1 MATKKKATK
10 KQKIEATKSDL
21 LGFKGGMDVDLD
33 RIMEGGGTLRDV
45 LSQHL
50 KETLLVERDNDTK
63 LRANIVKWQKQYK
76 GIKPP
81 KSFPWP
87 DCANVSVPVSRSRT
101 DIAHVR
107 LIESIFGRKKIVIVK
122 AMKKEFI
129 GIDRKIEDAF
139 NHFLKYTIK
148 LKKNLNSP
156 LLQCTKIG
164 TGVVKLDHIEKKRT
178 VYRYATP
185 EEMEDTRIHKYN
197 LKGTKNKAVKYIET
211 LYRGPTIY
219 PIDRSDF
226 IISSDATSIDDAY
239 LVGFRF
245 NLRKPQVELR
255 VRQGL
260 YNGEQADLITSPT
273 EPSETKKT
281 RAELQGKEL
290 KKTEYEKQREFCE
303 LWFNYDVDEDGEED
317 SIVVVFHEETGAI
330 LRAIYNPIFKQF
342 KPFQDFVFYPT
353 EGAFDGEGIC
363 EILENLQ
370 VQVDTIVNQRLDRG
384 TAINCPWYLVDEDSE
399 LAKRVGNRIKPGEIV
414 RESGDLDKVLRE
426 IRFSDVPP
434 SAFQEEAGTVRYMDQ
449 AVGVTADVMG
459 VSTTDRPV
467 FRETMA
473 HLGEAYKK
481 FNYGAENV
489 RGDIVE
495 GLYKLFEMF
504 TQYQPSYTYY
514 TEEGGVLEE
523 KTVDFP
529 VGAIR
534 DGFNI
539 ELYASSDEINQDA
552 RREKNMTVYQILKD
566 YMTGITGMGQ
576 FITNQMVPSDFK
588 KLLIKANEVS
598 AKMLTRVFDDFD
610 VRDAEDLILDISEII
625 DIEKALK
632 MSIDMIPPE
641 QRAKMMQAQQAKQAQ
656 EQESKQ
662 KPGGEGG

>member
-1 MATKKKATK
+1 MAKTKKATT
-10 KQKIEATKSDL
+10 KQKIEATKSDI
-21 LGFKGGMDVDLD
+21 LGFRGGLPIDLD
-33 RIMEGGGTLRDV
+33 RIMDGGGILRDV

-63 LRANIVKWQKQYK
+63 LRANINKWQKQYK

-87 DCANVSVPVSRSRT
+87 ECANVSVPVSRSRT

-107 LIESIFGRKKIVIVK
+107 LIESVFGRKKIVIVK
-122 AMKKEFI
+122 AMKKEFV

-148 LKKNLNSP
+148 LKENLSSP

-164 TGVVKLDHIEKKRT
+164 TGVIKLDHIEKKKA

-185 EEMEDTRIHKYN
+185 QEVADPSIHKYDTGE
-197 LKGTKNKAVKYIET
+197 KSDKVVKYIET
-211 LYRGPTIY
+211 LYRGPTVY

-226 IISSDATSIDDAY
+226 IISSDATSIEDAY

-245 NLRKPQVELR
+245 NLRKPQIELK

-260 YNGEQADLITSPT
+260 YDREQSELITHPT
-273 EPSETKKT
+273 EPSETKET
-281 RAELQGKEL
+281 TAELQGKEL
-290 KKTEYEKQREFCE
+290 KKTEYEKPHEFCE
-303 LWFNYDVDEDGEED
+303 LWFDYDVDEDGEED
-317 SIVVVFHEETGAI
+317 GIVVTFHEPSGAI

-353 EGAFDGEGIC
+353 ENAFDGEGIC

-399 LAKRVGNRIKPGEIV
+399 LAKRIGNRIKPGEIV
-414 RESGDLDKVLRE
+414 PESGDLDKVIRE
-426 IRFSDVPP
+426 MRFSDVPP
-434 SAFQEEAGTVRYMDQ
+434 SQFQEEAGTVRYMDQ

-459 VSTTDRPV
+459 ISTTDRPV

-489 RGDIVE
+489 RGKIVE
-495 GLYKLFEMF
+495 CIYKLFEMF

-514 TEEGGVLEE
+514 TREGEVLEE

-566 YMTGITGMGQ
+566 YMTGIAGMGQ

-588 KLLIKANEVS
+588 KLLIKANEIS
-598 AKMLTRVFDDFD
+598 AKMLIRVFDDFD
-610 VRDAEDLILDISEII
+610 VRDADDLVLNIAKII
-625 DIEKALK
+625 DIQKALAQ
-632 MSIDMIPPE
+632 SIDMISPE
-641 QRAKMMQAQQAKQAQ
+641 ERAKMMQAQQQQQAQ
-656 EQESKQ
+656 QA
-662 KPGGEGG
+662 KPAGGEGG

>member
-1 MATKKKATK
+1 MAKKTKKATK
-10 KQKIEATKSDL
+10 KQEVEASKSDI
-21 LGFKGGMDVDLD
+21 LGFRGGMLIDLD
-33 RIMEGGGTLRDV
+33 REMEGGRILRDV

-50 KETLLVERDNDTK
+50 KETLYIEKENDTK
-63 LRANIVKWQKQYK
+63 LRKNIEKWQKQYK
-76 GIKPP
+76 GIKPS
-81 KSFPWP
+81 KSWPWP

-107 LIESIFGRKKIVIVK
+107 LIESIFGRKKIVIIK

-129 GIDRKIEDAF
+129 EVAKKVEEAF
-139 NHFLKYTIK
+139 NHFLKHTIK
-148 LKKNLNSP
+148 LKENLNSP

-164 TGVVKLDHIEKKRT
+164 TGVVKLDHIEKKKP

-185 EEMEDTRIHKYN
+185 QEEAEPSIHKYN
-197 LKGTKNKAVKYIET
+197 LAGTKNKAVKYVET

-245 NLRKPQVELR
+245 TLRKPQIELK

-260 YNGEQADLITSPT
+260 YKREEADLITQPT
-273 EPSETKKT
+273 EPSEGKKT
-281 RAELQGKEL
+281 RAKLQGKEID
-290 KKTEYEKQREFCE
+290 KTEYEKPYEVCE
-303 LWFNYDVDEDGEED
+303 LWFDYDVDEDGEED
-317 SIVVVFHEETGAI
+317 GIVVTFHEETGAI

-353 EGAFDGEGIC
+353 ENAFDGEGIC

-384 TAINCPWYLVDEDSE
+384 TAINCPWYLVDEDSN
-399 LAKRVGNRIKPGEIV
+399 LATRIGNRIKPGEIV
-414 RESGDLDKVLRE
+414 KESGDLDKMVRE
-426 IRFSDVPP
+426 MRFSDVPP
-434 SAFQEEAGTVRYMDQ
+434 SAFQEEIGTVRYMDQ
-449 AVGVTADVMG
+449 AVGVTADIMG
-459 VSTTDRPV
+459 ISTSDRPV

-473 HLGEAYKK
+473 HLGESYKK

-489 RGDIVE
+489 RKKIVE
-495 GLYKLFEMF
+495 CIYKLFEMF

-539 ELYASSDEINQDA
+539 ELFASSDEINQDA

-566 YMTGITGMGQ
+566 YMTGIAGMGQ

-588 KLLIKANEVS
+588 RLLIKANEIS

-610 VRDAEDLILDISEII
+610 VRDADDLVLDIAEII
-625 DIEKALK
+625 DIQKALAQ
-632 MSIDMIPPE
+632 SIDMIPEE
-641 QRAKMMQAQQAKQAQ
+641 QRKKMMMAQQQQQAQG
-656 EQESKQ
+656 Q
-662 KPGGEGG
+662 KPAGGAGG

>member
-1 MATKKKATK
+1 
-10 KQKIEATKSDL
+10 
-21 LGFKGGMDVDLD
+21 
-33 RIMEGGGTLRDV
+33 
-45 LSQHL
+45 
-50 KETLLVERDNDTK
+50 
-63 LRANIVKWQKQYK
+63 
-76 GIKPP
+76 
-81 KSFPWP
+81 
-87 DCANVSVPVSRSRT
+87 VPVSRSRT

-107 LIESIFGRKKIVIVK
+107 LIESVFGRKKIAVVK

-148 LKKNLNSP
+148 LKENLNSP

-164 TGVVKLDHIEKKRT
+164 TGIVKIDHIEKKKP

-185 EEMEDTRIHKYN
+185 QEETDPSIHKYAT
-197 LKGTKNKAVKYIET
+197 GETTSKAVKYIET

-226 IISSDATSIDDAY
+226 IISSDATSIEDAY

-245 NLRKPQVELR
+245 PLRKPQIELK

-260 YNGEQADLITSPT
+260 YKREEADLITHPT
-273 EPSETKKT
+273 EPSDVKKT

-290 KKTEYEKQREFCE
+290 KKTEYEKPHEFCE
-303 LWFNYDVDEDGEED
+303 LWLDYDVDEDGEED
-317 SIVVVFHEETGAI
+317 GIVVTFHEETGAI

-363 EILENLQ
+363 EILENPQ
-370 VQVDTIVNQRLDRG
+370 IQVDTIVNQRLDRG
-384 TAINCPWYLVDEDSE
+384 TGINCPWYLVDEDSN
-399 LAKRVGNRIKPGEIV
+399 LATRIGNRVKPGEIV
-414 RESGDLDKVLRE
+414 KEGGDLDKIIRE
-426 IRFSDVPP
+426 MKFSDVYP
-434 SAFQEEAGTVRYMDQ
+434 STFEEESRTIRHMDQ
-449 AVGVTADVMG
+449 AVGVTADIMG
-459 VSTTDRPV
+459 VATSDRPV

-473 HLGEAYKK
+473 HLGESYKK

-489 RGDIVE
+489 RRNIVE
-495 GLYKLFEMF
+495 LFYKLFEMF
-504 TQYQPSYTYY
+504 TQYQPSYTYN
-514 TEEGGVLEE
+514 TREGEVLEE

-539 ELYASSDEINQDA
+539 ELYASSDDINQDA
-552 RREKNMTVYQILKD
+552 RREKNLNVYMILKD
-566 YMTGITGMGQ
+566 YMTGIVGMGQ

-588 KLLIKANEVS
+588 KLLIKANEIS
-598 AKMLTRVFDDFD
+598 AKILTRVLDDD
-610 VRDAEDLILDISEII
+610 VRDADDLVLDIKKII
-625 DIEKALK
+625 NIEKAL
-632 MSIDMIPPE
+632 MQSIDMIPPE
-641 QRAKMMQAQQAKQAQ
+641 ERAKIMAAQQQAQAQ
-656 EQESKQ
+656 GQKKK

>member
-10 KQKIEATKSDL
+10 KQKIEATKSDI
-21 LGFKGGMDVDLD
+21 LGFRGGLSVDLD
-33 RIMEGGGTLRDV
+33 RIMEGGGILRDV

-50 KETLLVERDNDTK
+50 KETLLVEKDNDTK
-63 LRANIVKWQKQYK
+63 LRADIVKWQKQYK
-76 GIKPP
+76 GIKPE

-87 DCANVSVPVSRSRT
+87 NCSNVSVPVSRSRT

-129 GIDRKIEDAF
+129 GMDKKIEEAF

-164 TGVVKLDHIEKKRT
+164 TGVVKLDHIEKKKP

-185 EEMEDTRIHKYN
+185 QEEAEPSIHKYG
-197 LKGTKNKAVKYIET
+197 LAGTKNRAVKYIET

-226 IISSDATSIDDAY
+226 IISSDATSIEDAY

-245 NLRKPQVELR
+245 NLRKPQIELK

-260 YNGEQADLITSPT
+260 YDREQAELITHPT
-273 EPSETKKT
+273 EPSETKET

-290 KKTEYEKQREFCE
+290 KKTEYEKPHEFCE
-303 LWFNYDVDEDGEED
+303 LWFDYDVDEDGEED
-317 SIVVVFHEETGAI
+317 GIVVTFHEPSGAI

-353 EGAFDGEGIC
+353 ENAFDGEGIC

-370 VQVDTIVNQRLDRG
+370 IQVDTIVNQRLDRG
-384 TAINCPWYLVDEDSE
+384 TGINCPWYLVDEDSE
-399 LAKRVGNRIKPGEIV
+399 LAKRIGDRIKPGEIV
-414 RESGDLDKVLRE
+414 RESGDLDKIVRE
-426 IRFSDVPP
+426 MKFSDVPP

-459 VSTTDRPV
+459 ISTTDRPV

-489 RGDIVE
+489 REKIVE
-495 GLYKLFEMF
+495 CIYKLFEMF

-514 TEEGGVLEE
+514 TREGGVLEE

-534 DGFNI
+534 DGFNV

-566 YMTGITGMGQ
+566 YMTGIVGMGQ
-576 FITNQMVPSDFK
+576 FLTNQMVPSEFK
-588 KLLIKANEVS
+588 KLLIAANGVS
-598 AKMLTRVFDDFD
+598 AKMLIRVFDDFD
-610 VRDAEDLILDISEII
+610 VRDADDLVLDISKII
-625 DIEKALK
+625 DIQK
-632 MSIDMIPPE
+632 MLQQSIDMIPPE
-641 QRAKMMQAQQAKQAQ
+641 QKAKMMAAQQAQQTQG
-656 EQESKQ
+656 Q
-662 KPGGEGG
+662 KPGGKGG

>member
-1 MATKKKATK
+1 MAKTKKATK

-21 LGFKGGMDVDLD
+21 LGFKGGLPINLD

-50 KETLLVERDNDTK
+50 KETLLVERDNDTN
-63 LRANIVKWQKQYK
+63 LRANIVKWKKQYK

-122 AMKKEFI
+122 AIKKKFI
-129 GIDRKIEDAF
+129 GIDKKIEEAF

-156 LLQCTKIG
+156 FLQCTKIG
-164 TGVVKLDHIEKKRT
+164 TGVVKLDHIEKKKP

-185 EEMEDTRIHKYN
+185 GEVVDPRIHKYN
-197 LKGTKNKAVKYIET
+197 LKGTKDKAVKYIET
-211 LYRGPTIY
+211 SYRGPTIY

-226 IISSDATSIDDAY
+226 IISSDATSIEDAY

-245 NLRKPQVELR
+245 NLRKPQIELR

-260 YNGEQADLITSPT
+260 YYREAADLITSPT
-273 EPSETKKT
+273 EPSEAKKT
-281 RAELQGKEL
+281 TAELQGKEL

-303 LWFNYDVDEDGEED
+303 LWFDYDVDEDGEED
-317 SIVVVFHEETGAI
+317 GIVVTFHEETGAI

-353 EGAFDGEGIC
+353 EGAFDGEGTC

-489 RGDIVE
+489 REKVVE
-495 GLYKLFEMF
+495 LFYKLLEMF
-504 TQYQPSYTYY
+504 TQYQPSYTYN
-514 TEEGGVLEE
+514 TREGGVLEE

-539 ELYASSDEINQDA
+539 ELFASSDDINQDA
-552 RREKNMTVYQILKD
+552 RREKNLNVYMILKD
-566 YMTGITGMGQ
+566 YMTGIMGMGQ

-588 KLLIKANEVS
+588 KLLIKANEIS
-598 AKMLTRVFDDFD
+598 AKILTRVLDDD
-610 VRDAEDLILDISEII
+610 VRDADDLVLDISKII
-625 DIEKALK
+625 DIQKAIQQ
-632 MSIDMIPPE
+632 SIDMIPPE
-641 QRAKMMQAQQAKQAQ
+641 QRAKIMQAQQAKQAQ